1 MRSLRLWSAS
11 VIAGLCA
18 IRPDALVLAQT
29 VARPSLELAGPAAN
43 AGGGAP
49 AAERPSEGN
58 PLWKIPLSALS
69 ATRERPLFS
78 ASRRPPPPA
87 TAPAPPPPPM
97 AVGPV
102 EPQKPPFSLIGTII
116 GQDQRIG
123 IFLNEASQATTRI
136 RLGQVDSGWTLR
148 SLDPRSAILEGA
160 GQMVTLELPQPG
172 ASGDPTEG
180 LPPQAAGIVRR
191 NLPRDNSGDGL

>member
-1 MRSLRLWSAS
+1 MRSLRLWSAG

-18 IRPDALVLAQT
+18 IPPDALVLAQT

-49 AAERPSEGN
+49 AAERPGEGN

-87 TAPAPPPPPM
+87 TAPTPPPPPM
-97 AVGPV
+97 AVAP
-102 EPQKPPFSLIGTII
+102 EPPKPPFSLIGTII
-116 GQDQRIG
+116 GQDERIG
-123 IFLNEASQATTRI
+123 IFINEASQVTTRI

-148 SLDPRSAILEGA
+148 SLDPRSAILEAA

-172 ASGDPTEG
+172 ASDGPAGD
-180 LPPQAAGIVRR
+180 LPQGTGIVRR
-191 NLPRDNSGDGL
+191 NSARDSGDGL